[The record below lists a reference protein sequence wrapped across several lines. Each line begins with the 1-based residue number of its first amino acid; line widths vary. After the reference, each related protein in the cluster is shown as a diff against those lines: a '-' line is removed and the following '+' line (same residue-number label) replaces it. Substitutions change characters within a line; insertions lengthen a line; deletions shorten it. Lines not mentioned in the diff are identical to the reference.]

1 MKKLLCILVS
11 AAMLALSACGTQSA
25 PDGTPVSPD
34 TPVTTAEVALPE
46 SCRLYFDAAE
56 TGGASDR
63 DDGRPFSARADEGLS
78 DVYAIRMPDG
88 SYTDLKTLDF
98 GEGVSLEAFSGGG
111 AERLDSTHALAWE
124 GEKYYS
130 FSVGADNCA
139 IPNLSPDTGGILRL
153 DISGDCWVDGGG
165 EEYAVFE
172 GFDCVL
178 VTGSGSLTIRDTSG
192 LGCGGGGLPVP
203 ALIIDGD
210 VEVYADSV
218 YCAPNEGC
226 TLSAVVLRGALYTGR
241 LDTGG
246 GDVLVAD
253 GLLLARGLT
262 GAPNAVF
269 RGGTALIDDMGGEP
283 STFILSGGEAY
294 ISGDIPEGTAVES
307 GAGTLCAGNIA
318 LAQVNGDGAEL
329 LDRDADGSRYLA
341 TVYSGEWFPERGAAW
356 NSLSAY
362 CVGGKYYF
370 AGTAELDGSSAG
382 SLNAWGALH
391 AALSG
396 SSTVDELGASRLLFT
411 GDGELTVRQCGV
423 WGWGAVHG
431 PVMAVLDGASVTVL
445 CDEFALGSEAGE
457 EGFFLADGGS
467 FTANDLWLQNS
478 VLEVRS
484 GTLHVKGNLSM
495 ERGSILVTGGTLV
508 VDGSI
513 WLGEGSV
520 TLTGGELIIPGGVD
534 AVALDAGELT
544 QSGGTVR
551 EP

>member
-1 MKKLLCILVS
+1 
-11 AAMLALSACGTQSA
+11 
-25 PDGTPVSPD
+25 
-34 TPVTTAEVALPE
+34 
-46 SCRLYFDAAE
+46 
-56 TGGASDR
+56 
-63 DDGRPFSARADEGLS
+63 
-78 DVYAIRMPDG
+78 MPDG

-226 TLSAVVLRGALYTGR
+226 TLSAAVLRGALYTGR

-269 RGGTALIDDMGGEP
+269 RGGTTLIDDMGGEP

-382 SLNAWGALH
+382 SMNAWGALH

-396 SSTVDELGASRLLFT
+396 SSTVDELGASSLLFT

-431 PVMAVLDGASVTVL
+431 PVMAVLDGASVTLL

-457 EGFFLADGGS
+457 EGLFLVDGGS